1 MATIEERA
9 KESVHLQYNCNG
21 EYPCA
26 CFKYCIFGCGSNIAY
41 DCEECGA
48 DEYQNGYIMGA
59 TEQRDIDIEK
69 AAEWLNANWRKY
81 IDTDADGMIRFSGW
95 KKDFE
100 KALKDESNSI

>member
-9 KESVHLQYNCNG
+9 KESIRLQYNCKG

-59 TEQRDIDIEK
+59 TEQRDIDIEEFSK
-69 AAEWLNANWRKY
+69 RLAEMQGEY
-81 IDTDADGMIRFSGW
+81 ITLELINDLVEEVKG
-95 KKDFE
+95 KV
-100 KALKDESNSI
+100 